1 MNAQLEA
8 KIADFSADWLQREP
22 ALALCLRF
30 AQRPTH
36 WLTSVVLIEELLL
49 AMFALSNQDLA
60 RAKLAWWADEADL
73 TVSGAPRH
81 PLTQALIGECS
92 DLRCLLGLTRAAYDW
107 IALSTASDALHQRSQ
122 LAAFATAASAL
133 VDEDNSAEIW
143 AQLALKR
150 QVQSYVKLDRYGP
163 GVLSRAALAEFQLK
177 ASQLQP
183 PVPVPAPAPASVGST
198 DAVLPGPNAVA
209 RALVAHLSGIQ
220 LSLQGALQVHG
231 SRMQSATRAYALL
244 HGREAGIWAKS
255 ASIIGHSAFLPTM
268 PGMTGVLRAWWI
280 ARARGAK
287 KTRIS

>member
-1 MNAQLEA
+1 MNAQPEA

-49 AMFALSNQDLA
+49 AMFSLSNQDLA

-150 QVQSYVKLDRYGP
+150 QVQSYAKLDRYGP

-177 ASQLQP
+177 ASQLQA
-183 PVPVPAPAPASVGST
+183 PAPAPAPAFAPSGA
-198 DAVLPGPNAVA
+198 DAVLLGSNAVA

-220 LSLQGALQVHG
+220 LSLQCALQVHG
-231 SRMQSATRAYALL
+231 PRMQSATRAYALL

-255 ASIIGHSAFLPTM
+255 ALIIGHSAFLPTV
-268 PGMTGVLRAWWI
+268 PGIAGVLRAWWV
-280 ARARGAK
+280 ARAWGRSLGS
-287 KTRIS
+287 RQR